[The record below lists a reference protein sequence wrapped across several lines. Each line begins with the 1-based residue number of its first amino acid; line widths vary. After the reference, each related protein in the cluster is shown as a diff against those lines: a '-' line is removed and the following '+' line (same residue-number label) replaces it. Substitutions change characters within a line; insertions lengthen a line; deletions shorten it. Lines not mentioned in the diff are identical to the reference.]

1 MMAKLQHL
9 FGLRAI
15 YGSSHN
21 GGISVLRE
29 GIRVLRRGD
38 HSLCISPDGPGGP
51 SLRVQEG
58 ALYFAKMTGAPIIPV
73 CFSAKHVWIQNRWDR
88 YLLVYPFT
96 KIKCRV
102 GEPIYIDSKI
112 EPNTIILWATYTNK
126 YKMVTPWWF
135 LHKTPL
141 AFLLL
146 PIAWIYYLASR
157 MVFNW
162 RRMVAYKSRR
172 KVICIGGLL
181 AGGVGKTPIVRVIAN
196 YLDAPVVMRGY
207 RRTASTANIGDE
219 AAMLMSDDIAVH
231 VGHRKSNIM
240 LLDRQQDEK
249 GPILMDDGLQNPLIK
264 KDISILVFDEM
275 IGFGNGFLLP
285 AGPLREPKCHAK
297 NADAIIIIKNPRAKR
312 KLKLPD
318 TVPVFYAEN
327 KTILRLRV

>member
-1 MMAKLQHL
+1 MK
-9 FGLRAI
+9 
-15 YGSSHN
+15 
-21 GGISVLRE
+21 
-29 GIRVLRRGD
+29 
-38 HSLCISPDGPGGP
+38 
-51 SLRVQEG
+51 
-58 ALYFAKMTGAPIIPV
+58 
-73 CFSAKHVWIQNRWDR
+73 
-88 YLLVYPFT
+88 
-96 KIKCRV
+96 
-102 GEPIYIDSKI
+102 
-112 EPNTIILWATYTNK
+112 
-126 YKMVTPWWF
+126 TPWWF

-327 KTILRLRV
+327 KTISPYSKNTRIFAFAGIGYPKKFFKALDGIVGHRAFGDHYQYTDDDIAELKKVAVRKKAKLVTTEKDWVRLPIDVRNDIKYAKLETVIDPKFFVWLKEKLNANSKKAS